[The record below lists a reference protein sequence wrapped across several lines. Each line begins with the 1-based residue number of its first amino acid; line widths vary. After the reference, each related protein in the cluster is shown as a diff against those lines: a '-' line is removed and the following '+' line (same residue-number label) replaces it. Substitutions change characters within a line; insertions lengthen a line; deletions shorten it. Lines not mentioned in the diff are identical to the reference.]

1 MHLLRTTTFQ
11 RIFLLITTILFSYLK
26 GLVISYYLVS
36 GPYARVLSVLR
47 MFFFNNFCFKG
58 SNLNNQGFCIVF
70 SYLVIWLFGL
80 LICKSSSIFFFF
92 FFSVID
98 LEMCWLI
105 QNVKYSHFIFV
116 KHTIFLNVR
125 TCFDLFIYLALSVL
139 VVACGIYFPDGGSN
153 LGPLHWEHRVL
164 ATGQPGMSQN
174 ILFLKLHFKY
184 LIMKFIQIYPFL
196 CLQFQP

>member
-1 MHLLRTTTFQ
+1 
-11 RIFLLITTILFSYLK
+11 
-26 GLVISYYLVS
+26 
-36 GPYARVLSVLR
+36 
-47 MFFFNNFCFKG
+47 
-58 SNLNNQGFCIVF
+58 
-70 SYLVIWLFGL
+70 
-80 LICKSSSIFFFF
+80 
-92 FFSVID
+92 
-98 LEMCWLI
+98 MCWLI

-196 CLQFQP
+196 CLQFQPWWILSVCYSKQMLLKKLRSLRDVVGFFPYCILCGTEQREWPVLSYLAIEWHPNHLVLFLNI